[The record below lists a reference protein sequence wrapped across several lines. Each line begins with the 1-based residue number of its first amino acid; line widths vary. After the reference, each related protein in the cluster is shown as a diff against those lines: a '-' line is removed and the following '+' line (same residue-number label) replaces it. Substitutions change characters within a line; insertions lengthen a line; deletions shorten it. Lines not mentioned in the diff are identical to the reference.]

1 MAIGQGSIIDHINK
15 PAIHPDDA
23 VYQSLTPTSNGK
35 VALTVNGTSTT
46 DYIHG
51 KGLIKA
57 AGHADNYLALK
68 DGVRSGQ
75 EVQVQETGDTANTPL
90 FVRNQDGEMLSVVSP
105 GETTHLKWYF
115 TSTSAGAWHLLTDGH
130 NPVNR
135 YTFKDLPIAMQ
146 VDGTAA
152 QGADDTDNIYLF
164 PDGLSMYVN
173 PEVGQTILV
182 PAVNAAGLDFG
193 FDQADNDGIEW
204 AMANETTGG
213 VIGKSKFTAQG
224 PAFFASLKL
233 SMANASGTDLFG
245 FGVRKIEAFVADAV
259 FTGYDTYGAIGWN
272 EQAVSP
278 NIDLLG
284 EVNGG
289 NASATDSTVDFTDDE
304 TRTFM
309 VKVSDAGVISWFIDG
324 TEYDGV
330 ATTAHKT
337 FDDGDAVTPFFSIL
351 QAATAQSGAVVLQE
365 LKVGY
370 Q

>member
-152 QGADDTDNIYLF
+152 QGADLIKLIMMV
-164 PDGLSMYVN
+164 SS
-173 PEVGQTILV
+173 GQWL
-182 PAVNAAGLDFG
+182 
-193 FDQADNDGIEW
+193 
-204 AMANETTGG
+204 M
-213 VIGKSKFTAQG
+213 
-224 PAFFASLKL
+224 
-233 SMANASGTDLFG
+233 
-245 FGVRKIEAFVADAV
+245 R
-259 FTGYDTYGAIGWN
+259 
-272 EQAVSP
+272 
-278 NIDLLG
+278 LL
-284 EVNGG
+284 
-289 NASATDSTVDFTDDE
+289 
-304 TRTFM
+304 
-309 VKVSDAGVISWFIDG
+309 
-324 TEYDGV
+324 
-330 ATTAHKT
+330 
-337 FDDGDAVTPFFSIL
+337 
-351 QAATAQSGAVVLQE
+351 VVLLVRVNLL
-365 LKVGY
+365 LKDLHFLLH
-370 Q
+370 